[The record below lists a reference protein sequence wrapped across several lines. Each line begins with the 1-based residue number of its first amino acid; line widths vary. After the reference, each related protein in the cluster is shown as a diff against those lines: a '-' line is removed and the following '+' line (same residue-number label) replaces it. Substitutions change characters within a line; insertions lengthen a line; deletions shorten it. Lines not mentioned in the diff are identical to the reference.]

1 MSWAFFPA
9 EANGGL
15 PVIKAMSAPY
25 NKMKF
30 MPTGGITA
38 KNITSYLDFKKIIAC
53 GGSWMV
59 NGDMVKTKDWEGI
72 TRLTKEAVATML
84 GFTMKH
90 VGINNQNEGDAQ
102 SQADKFASIFGVE
115 KAEGNSSIFVNQM
128 VEVMKGQGKGKNGHI
143 AVGTN
148 YVDRAVYHLEKRG
161 FTFDESSK
169 QFNEDGTLKFIYFTE
184 EIGGFA
190 IHLTQNK

>member
-1 MSWAFFPA
+1 
-9 EANGGL
+9 
-15 PVIKAMSAPY
+15 
-25 NKMKF
+25 
-30 MPTGGITA
+30 
-38 KNITSYLDFKKIIAC
+38 
-53 GGSWMV
+53 
-59 NGDMVKTKDWEGI
+59 
-72 TRLTKEAVATML
+72 
-84 GFTMKH
+84 
-90 VGINNQNEGDAQ
+90 
-102 SQADKFASIFGVE
+102 
-115 KAEGNSSIFVNQM
+115 
-128 VEVMKGQGKGKNGHI
+128 MKGQGKGKNGHI